1 MPITIATPI
10 YSDPALNRVL
20 GKTVQFKMDCYQP
33 TRSFKIRGMERICQ
47 DYWEKGYRKFIS
59 SSGGNAG
66 YSLASA
72 ALAMGAQVRVIMPE
86 STPTFI
92 QEKIAAIGADVE
104 VHGAAWD
111 DTHAYASVEAEK
123 TRAAYI
129 PPFDHPLLWEGH
141 SSIITESADTLEEP
155 DLIVIAVG
163 GGGLLCGVMQG
174 MEAVG
179 WKNAAVLTAE
189 TEGAA
194 SYASSLA
201 AGKLVTLDKI
211 DTIAPTLGAKTVASA
226 AFEWSKKREVRSFI
240 CTDEEAL
247 AAAKQFANAM
257 GTLVEPA
264 CGAALAAVYQRPEVL
279 QGAQNVLLMVC
290 GGIGVRI

>member
-1 MPITIATPI
+1 MSIKTPI
-10 YSDPALNRVL
+10 YTDPALNQVL
-20 GKTVQFKMDCYQP
+20 GKTVHFKMDCYQP
-33 TRSFKIRGMERICQ
+33 TRSFKIRGMERICA
-47 DYWEKGYRKFIS
+47 DYWERGYRDFIS

-72 ALAMGAQVRVIMPE
+72 ALAMGGRVRVIMPE
-86 STPTFI
+86 STPVFI
-92 QEKIAAIGADVE
+92 QEKIAAIGAEVE

-111 DTHAYASVEAEK
+111 ETHAFASVEAEK
-123 TRAAYI
+123 TGAAYI

-141 SSIITESADTLEEP
+141 STIITESAGEMEEP
-155 DLIVIAVG
+155 DLVVVAVG

-179 WKNAAVLTAE
+179 WNKAVVLTAE
-189 TEGAA
+189 THGAA
-194 SYASSLA
+194 SYAKSLA

-211 DTIAPTLGAKTVASA
+211 ETVAATLGAKTVAA
-226 AFEWSKKREVRSFI
+226 EALAWSKKRAVRSFL
-240 CTDEEAL
+240 CSDEEAL

-264 CGAALAAVYQRPEVL
+264 CGAALAAVYQRAEVL
-279 QGAQNVLLMVC
+279 GDAENVLMVVC
-290 GGIGVRI
+290 GGIGVRV